1 MARTP
6 ATAPA
11 AAAAP
16 HHQPASGFLILV
28 LAVLLSTTW
37 RALEGADPGLMPEA
51 VAAYAWA
58 PAARAYAGWPLAQ
71 PWPHKLAYFLRHL
84 PLLITHIHGSHW

>member
-1 MARTP
+1 
-6 ATAPA
+6 
-11 AAAAP
+11 
-16 HHQPASGFLILV
+16 
-28 LAVLLSTTW
+28 
-37 RALEGADPGLMPEA
+37 MPQA

-84 PLLITHIHGSHW
+84 PLLIAHIHAYHW

>member
-1 MARTP
+1 MVVP
-6 ATAPA
+6 
-11 AAAAP
+11 AAAP
-16 HHQPASGFLILV
+16 HHQAISGMLIMTSAL
-28 LAVLLSTTW
+28 LLSASW
-37 RALEGADPGLMPEA
+37 RALEEADPAFMPQA

-84 PLLITHIHGSHW
+84 PLLITHIHGFHW

>member
-1 MARTP
+1 
-6 ATAPA
+6 
-11 AAAAP
+11 
-16 HHQPASGFLILV
+16 
-28 LAVLLSTTW
+28 
-37 RALEGADPGLMPEA
+37 

-84 PLLITHIHGSHW
+84 PLLITHIHGYHW

>member
-1 MARTP
+1 
-6 ATAPA
+6 
-11 AAAAP
+11 
-16 HHQPASGFLILV
+16 
-28 LAVLLSTTW
+28 
-37 RALEGADPGLMPEA
+37 

>member
-1 MARTP
+1 MAPTRSSTP
-6 ATAPA
+6 AAS
-11 AAAAP
+11 
-16 HHQPASGFLILV
+16 HHQPTSGFLILA
-28 LAVLLSTTW
+28 LAVVITMAW
-37 RALEGADPGLMPEA
+37 RVLEGADPALLPQA

-84 PLLITHIHGSHW
+84 PLLITHIHGYHW